1 MLSPIK
7 ICSNPT
13 VKGIDLFGN
22 KLKLS
27 QSADSTNLLCT
38 DLISV
43 EKAFNIVNNSGKIA
57 GLNVKK
63 TGDLAWKVSK

>member
-1 MLSPIK
+1 MLSAIK
-7 ICSNPT
+7 ICSDPT
-13 VKGIDLFGN
+13 VKGINLLGN
-22 KLKLS
+22 KLELS
-27 QSADSTNLLCT
+27 QSADNTNLLCT

-43 EKAFNIVNNSGKIA
+43 EKAFNIVNNFGKIA